1 MPKLS
6 LYRPEKGNDFHFLDR
21 TILEQFQVGGVDIY
35 IHRYLGPVDPLEGES
50 TPGLPNNSNAIPEL
64 GIQDLIFMENR
75 DRHYDPDVYVLR
87 GIYTMQDLDFNL
99 SQFGLFLNND
109 NLMIHFHL
117 RNTVDA
123 LTRKIMP
130 GDVLELPHL
139 KDEYALD
146 DNIVALKRFY
156 VVQDVTRPTNGFSQT
171 WYPHLLR
178 AKCAPLVDSQEFK
191 EILDSDAGA
200 GDGSTLRD
208 LMSTYKKSIE
218 INNQIIAEAD
228 LEVPSSGF
236 NTNNLYVMPTAAD
249 TGLIAVADASI
260 ASSDASLDQPVLD
273 ASAVLKTPNKDF
285 YVGYLS
291 GDGIPSN
298 GAPYG
303 FGITFPSNPTTGQ
316 FYLRTDFLPNRLFRY
331 DGKHWVRYEDNVRM
345 TLDNFG
351 SQDVESGAFQG
362 RQVQETLLS
371 GFINN
376 TNKTGSTE
384 LIFGK
389 VTAVSATPGVL
400 TNISYADGMYA
411 TVLFDNTKHKSTVT
425 RDVSGRALITFDTP
439 AAAGTHVQWKIFDKA
454 FDERQSLSKVLKPRA
469 DN

>member
-21 TILEQFQVGGVDIY
+21 TILEQFQVGGVDVY
-35 IHRYLGPVDPLEGES
+35 IHRYLGPVDPAAGEA
-50 TPGLPNNSNAIPEL
+50 TPGVPNNTNPIPEL

-109 NLMIHFHL
+109 NIMMHFHL

-139 KDEYALD
+139 RDEYALD

-178 AKCAPLVDSQEFK
+178 AKCTPLVDSQEFK

-200 GDGSTLRD
+200 GNGSTLRD
-208 LMSTYKKSIE
+208 LLSTYNRSIE

-228 LEVPSSGF
+228 LEVPQSGF
-236 NTNNLYVMPTAAD
+236 NTTSLYVLPTTTD
-249 TGLIAVADASI
+249 TGLINIADASI
-260 ASSDASLDQPVLD
+260 ASSDASVEQPVFD
-273 ASAVLKTPNKDF
+273 ASAVLKTPSKDF
-285 YVGYLS
+285 YIGYIS
-291 GDGIPSN
+291 GNGEPPN

-303 FGITFPSNPTTGQ
+303 FGISFPNNPVVGQ

-331 DGKHWVRYEDNVRM
+331 DGTHWIKYEDNVRM

-351 SQDVESGAFQG
+351 SQDVASGVFQG
-362 RQVQETLLS
+362 KQVRETLKTS
-371 GFINN
+371 FINN
-376 TNKTGSTE
+376 TNQTGINELAFGSVSPVTST
-384 LIFGK
+384 
-389 VTAVSATPGVL
+389 PRVL
-400 TNISYADGMYA
+400 TNKPYVAGMYA
-411 TVLFDNTKHKSTVT
+411 TVLFNDTAHQSTVS
-425 RDVSGRALITFDTP
+425 RDVSGNALITFDMP
-439 AAAGTHVQWKIFDKA
+439 ANLGTTVQWKLFQTSVQ
-454 FDERQSLSKVLKPRA
+454 ERQALSKVLKPKA

>member
-21 TILEQFQVGGVDIY
+21 TILEQFQVGGVDIFV
-35 IHRYLGPVDPLEGES
+35 HRYLGPVDPAEGEA
-50 TPGLPNNSNAIPEL
+50 TPGLPNNTNPIPEL

-109 NLMIHFHL
+109 NLLMHFHL

-123 LTRKIMP
+123 LTRKIMA

-146 DNIVALKRFY
+146 DSIVALKRFY

-178 AKCAPLVDSQEFK
+178 AKCVPLVDSQEFK

-236 NTNNLYVMPTAAD
+236 NTAHLYVLPTNAD
-249 TGLIAVADASI
+249 TGLINVADASI
-260 ASSDASLDQPVLD
+260 TSSDTTVEEPVLD

-285 YVGYLS
+285 YVGYIS
-291 GDGIPSN
+291 GDGEPPN
-298 GAPYG
+298 GSPYG
-303 FGITFPSNPTTGQ
+303 FGITFPSGPVTGQ

-331 DGKHWVRYEDNVRM
+331 DGRHWIKYEDNVRM

-351 SQDVESGAFQG
+351 SQDVESGVFQG
-362 RQVQETLLS
+362 KAVKQTLVTS
-371 GFINN
+371 FINN
-376 TNKTGSTE
+376 TNLTGVNE
-384 LIFGK
+384 LTFGRLNT
-389 VTAVSATPGVL
+389 VATTPSIL
-400 TNISYADGMYA
+400 TNVTYVTNMFA
-411 TVLFDNTKHKSTVT
+411 TVLFDDIKHKSTVT
-425 RDVSGRALITFDTP
+425 RDQSGRALITFDLP
-439 AAAGTHVQWKIFDKA
+439 APAGTSIQWKIFEKTTN
-454 FDERQSLSKVLKPRA
+454 ERQALSKALKPRA